1 MPALLVS
8 FLFWLMRTT
17 REEWL
22 AKRAGRADS
31 RPSPS
36 DVPQQSPA

>member
-1 MPALLVS
+1 MPAFLVG

-22 AKRAGRADS
+22 AKREAKRA
-31 RPSPS
+31 PAAEA
-36 DVPQQSPA
+36 VQQSPA